1 MAFADR
7 LKEARLIQGLT
18 QEQLAE
24 KVGVAKTTYTGYEKG
39 NREPNVHTIAKLM
52 ESLNVDANYLW
63 QDEADFSI
71 ELFPTEK
78 ELIEKYRAL
87 DERGKSMVDS
97 VLEEAYISRPI
108 NLEGQISL
116 SPINGYYQIYRNG
129 KWENYKKC
137 EEMVA
142 TKFAPL
148 PDIPGVVPMGPETDE
163 MCYQIEQAKKKNLH
177 YLNSY
182 TDIEKRNA
190 VIKAAHNDSTDPAE
204 IEKMMQDLENLKRPE

>member
-18 QEQLAE
+18 QEQLAD
-24 KVGVAKTTYTGYEKG
+24 KVGIAKTTYTGYEKG
-39 NREPNVHTIAKLM
+39 NREPNVHTMAKLM
-52 ESLNVDANYLW
+52 EALNVDANFLW
-63 QDEADFSI
+63 QDEAHFSI

-116 SPINGYYQIYRNG
+116 VPIDGYYQVYHNG

-137 EEMVA
+137 EEMYDSNMDFSDDSEMKV
-142 TKFAPL
+142 
-148 PDIPGVVPMGPETDE
+148 DVV
-163 MCYQIEQAKKKNLH
+163 
-177 YLNSY
+177 
-182 TDIEKRNA
+182 
-190 VIKAAHNDSTDPAE
+190 KAAHNDSSDPAE
-204 IEKMMQDLENLKRPE
+204 IEKMMRDLENLKRPE

>member
-7 LKEARLIQGLT
+7 LKEARLIQGFT

-24 KVGVAKTTYTGYEKG
+24 KVGIAKTTYTGYEKG
-39 NREPNVHTIAKLM
+39 NREPNVHTMAKLM
-52 ESLNVDANYLW
+52 DALNVDANFLW

-97 VLEEAYISRPI
+97 ILEEAYISRPI

-116 SPINGYYQIYRNG
+116 SPIDGTYQIYHNG

-137 EEMVA
+137 DDMSDTNMNFSA
-142 TKFAPL
+142 
-148 PDIPGVVPMGPETDE
+148 DSR
-163 MCYQIEQAKKKNLH
+163 KK
-177 YLNSY
+177 
-182 TDIEKRNA
+182 DC
-190 VIKAAHNDSTDPAE
+190 VIKAAHNDSSDPAE